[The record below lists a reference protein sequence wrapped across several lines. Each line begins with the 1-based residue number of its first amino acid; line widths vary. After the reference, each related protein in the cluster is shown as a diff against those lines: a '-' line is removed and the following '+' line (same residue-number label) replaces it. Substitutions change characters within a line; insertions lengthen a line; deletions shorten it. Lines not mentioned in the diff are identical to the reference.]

1 MKSAITK
8 IMKTAHSCRAIIP
21 SVPPGIKRPLWS
33 VMIPTYN
40 STEYLRETLASVL
53 AQDPG
58 ADVMQIAVV
67 DNNSTQDDPA
77 AVVAEL
83 GKGRVEFYRQST
95 NIGAINNSHTCFELA
110 RGHLVHLLHSD
121 DCVGDGFYEKL
132 GKVFQENPQIGAAF
146 CRSIYI
152 DEHSNW
158 QGLSTLE
165 LPKSGILPSHWIER
179 IAELC
184 CISVPSVAV
193 VRREVYE
200 KLGGFD
206 RRCGLSA
213 DWEMWVRIF
222 AHYPMWFEAEP
233 LALWRRHFLS
243 ITRLNAK
250 SKTFIQETFD
260 TVEIIFKSYLPYG
273 VNGSIHKKAK
283 QNCGFLALEAAEALF
298 MKNQIP
304 QAIAQLQLAL
314 KYSFSFLVVRSAI
327 KILLLNGTAS
337 FLQKIVHS
345 QKHHNNSSYSYKQ
358 F

>member
-1 MKSAITK
+1 MNTPYPYKP
-8 IMKTAHSCRAIIP
+8 IIP
-21 SVPPGIKRPLWS
+21 SVPAGVKRPLWS

-83 GKGRVEFYRQST
+83 GQGRVEFYRQPT
-95 NIGAINNSHTCFELA
+95 NVGAINNSHTCFELA

-121 DCVGDGFYEKL
+121 DCVRDGFYGKL
-132 GKVFQENPQIGAAF
+132 GRVFQENPQIGAAF

-152 DEHSNW
+152 DENSNW

-165 LPKSGILPSHWIER
+165 LPASGILPSHWIER

-222 AHYPMWFEAEP
+222 AQYPMWFEVEP

-243 ITRLNAK
+243 ITSLNAK
-250 SKTFIQETFD
+250 SKHFIQETFD
-260 TVEIIFKSYLPYG
+260 TVEIIFNSYLPYG
-273 VNGSIHKKAK
+273 VNRSIHKKAK
-283 QNCGFLALEAAEALF
+283 QNCAFLSLEAAEALLTQ
-298 MKNQIP
+298 NHIP
-304 QAIAQLQLAL
+304 QAIAQLQLAI
-314 KYSFSFLVVRSAI
+314 KYSFSFLVVRSAAR
-327 KILLLNGTAS
+327 ILLWDATVSLLRTFLNNY
-337 FLQKIVHS
+337 
-345 QKHHNNSSYSYKQ
+345 KHHSTATNPTAVGSLKSS
-358 F
+358 